1 MGLSFLNKKI
11 WHPGSFAN
19 MEKTWVTEQKYREV
33 EIRAIEKAKK
43 IKEEKVLEEMKQ
55 IQVNKGLI
63 PASQLNRLDFMYQC
77 PDPEANQKTTP
88 NEDFLLGKKFDDES
102 SNIFMKKKLKKNI
115 IPLFADN
122 YANPRN
128 EDFVRIHEDPLYLIL
143 KEEKKQRK
151 EIEQNPYKMKM
162 ILSDIKKD
170 FKDSGKNN
178 LPLDEKN
185 ELYKN
190 NKSNIIKLKENDEL
204 KRSRSLRENNSDSY
218 EETETFRYNNYKKEN
233 MRKIKKENEQLKVHK
248 HRKSKERY
256 NRNYYKEIREKYE
269 NRHRDKSREKY
280 EYKQREKSREK
291 YENKHRDKSSG
302 KYDFEYREKR
312 KEKHYHGYK
321 EESIDK
327 KSQKYF
333 H

>member
-43 IKEEKVLEEMKQ
+43 IKEEKVLEEMKK

-77 PDPEANQKTTP
+77 PEPEGNQKTSP
-88 NEDFLLGKKFDDES
+88 NEDFLLGKRIDDCS
-102 SNIFMKKKLKKNI
+102 DNIFMKKKNQKKNI
-115 IPLFADN
+115 IPMFADN

-162 ILSDIKKD
+162 ILNDIKNKN
-170 FKDSGKNN
+170 KDSGKYN
-178 LPLDEKN
+178 PLIEDKN
-185 ELYKN
+185 ELYINQKN
-190 NKSNIIKLKENDEL
+190 NIIKLEEDEESKRSKNLREKNNCDNGSDEETEKFENNNKVKENQIKKDRGEIRIY
-204 KRSRSLRENNSDSY
+204 KHRENN
-218 EETETFRYNNYKKEN
+218 
-233 MRKIKKENEQLKVHK
+233 
-248 HRKSKERY
+248 
-256 NRNYYKEIREKYE
+256 EKYE
-269 NRHRDKSREKY
+269 KIKYNKERGGRHEYQNREKRRERHNHHHKY
-280 EYKQREKSREK
+280 RDNYDFGYREEKSRDKYIRNK
-291 YENKHRDKSSG
+291 YEERYKEKSRDKINKS
-302 KYDFEYREKR
+302 
-312 KEKHYHGYK
+312 YH
-321 EESIDK
+321 
-327 KSQKYF
+327 
-333 H
+333 